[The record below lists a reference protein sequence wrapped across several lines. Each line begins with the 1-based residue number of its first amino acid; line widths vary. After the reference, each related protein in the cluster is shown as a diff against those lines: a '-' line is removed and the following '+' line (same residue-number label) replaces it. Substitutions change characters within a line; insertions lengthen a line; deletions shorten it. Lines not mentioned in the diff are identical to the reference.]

1 MSEDPFDEVKADVA
15 ASLNSVEAGL
25 QRWRGQRDASTSK
38 RLLSELETIDE
49 DLSDMEAAIAAA
61 AADPE
66 RFQISEATL
75 AARRAFVRSTSS
87 SVAAARQELARGR
100 GGGAGASGSK
110 RVAGEERVGLLSG
123 SGGGGAETPGRGG
136 GGGGSSRRQ
145 AGMDHD
151 NAQIASAHAELQQ
164 AFRRHR
170 RWPSALAAP
179 VQPPHPTLCAARA
192 GAARRARRDARAPT
206 CASLLL
212 APWPRALDVRWTCPH
227 RQLGEAVGRL
237 KQLGGAMGQELASQ
251 NAMLSDLEAGL
262 DETASG
268 MDALKGKMRAL
279 LPKHEPKQK
288 MAICFL
294 SVLLIILVILV
305 LS

>member
-1 MSEDPFDEVKADVA
+1 
-15 ASLNSVEAGL
+15 
-25 QRWRGQRDASTSK
+25 
-38 RLLSELETIDE
+38 
-49 DLSDMEAAIAAA
+49 
-61 AADPE
+61 
-66 RFQISEATL
+66 
-75 AARRAFVRSTSS
+75 
-87 SVAAARQELARGR
+87 
-100 GGGAGASGSK
+100 
-110 RVAGEERVGLLSG
+110 
-123 SGGGGAETPGRGG
+123 
-136 GGGGSSRRQ
+136 
-145 AGMDHD
+145 MDHD

-170 RWPSALAAP
+170 RWPSALAAA

-206 CASLLL
+206 SCASLLL
-212 APWPRALDVRWTCPH
+212 APWLRALDLRWTCPH

-237 KQLGGAMGQELASQ
+237 KQLGGAMGRELASQ